1 MAFSRQLLGA
11 STTALVKETLKAA
24 AVCLRC
30 GLLPYRVVEG
40 MQRSTY
46 GSIGQ
51 DIKSFYASE
60 LGGIVTQPE
69 LMVVPIDD
77 HMVHRGHSVFDTA
90 LLTQGYIYQLPQ
102 HLERLADSAS
112 QAGLEVALSHS
123 ELERVVLET
132 AAASKLLDGNIRFW
146 ATAGRGDFSLS
157 SSSCKAAFYC
167 VVFVDSH
174 MSLTDDQREI
184 SGIRVRT
191 SSVPCKPE
199 YLAAFKS
206 TNYLPNALSLMSAE
220 AHGMDQAVFVT
231 ADGYVAEATNANIGI
246 VTRDDEL
253 IVPPFDHSLR
263 GLTADTMLQ
272 MSRQRLGTEELAS
285 LAGVQQRN
293 FTVKEAQS
301 AKEVFMCSSF
311 DPVVPIIMWDDQT
324 ISDGRPGPVT
334 LSLRSMLLKNMDPKH
349 GTSNHIQVPY
359 A

>member
-112 QAGLEVALSHS
+112 QA
-123 ELERVVLET
+123 
-132 AAASKLLDGNIRFW
+132 D
-146 ATAGRGDFSLS
+146 
-157 SSSCKAAFYC
+157 
-167 VVFVDSH
+167 
-174 MSLTDDQREI
+174 
-184 SGIRVRT
+184 
-191 SSVPCKPE
+191 
-199 YLAAFKS
+199 
-206 TNYLPNALSLMSAE
+206 
-220 AHGMDQAVFVT
+220 
-231 ADGYVAEATNANIGI
+231 
-246 VTRDDEL
+246 
-253 IVPPFDHSLR
+253 
-263 GLTADTMLQ
+263 
-272 MSRQRLGTEELAS
+272 
-285 LAGVQQRN
+285 
-293 FTVKEAQS
+293 
-301 AKEVFMCSSF
+301 
-311 DPVVPIIMWDDQT
+311 
-324 ISDGRPGPVT
+324 
-334 LSLRSMLLKNMDPKH
+334 
-349 GTSNHIQVPY
+349 
-359 A
+359 